1 MKRNYTQGCV
11 SLKNSIL
18 ENKQT
23 TTNNMKAYVYSG
35 GIITPDFKY
44 KEESIYALIELIK
57 FLPDSDVI
65 AFSVQD
71 LKNLIGIKSESTRN
85 FSLK

>member
-1 MKRNYTQGCV
+1 MGIV
-11 SLKNSIL
+11 FKN
-18 ENKQT
+18 NKQT
-23 TTNNMKAYVYSG
+23 INNMKAYVYSG
-35 GIITPDFKY
+35 EISTPDYKY
-44 KEESIYALIELIK
+44 KEENVYSLIELIK

-71 LKNLIGIKSESTRN
+71 LKNLIGIEPESSRD

>member
-1 MKRNYTQGCV
+1 
-11 SLKNSIL
+11 
-18 ENKQT
+18 
-23 TTNNMKAYVYSG
+23 MKAYVYSSRE
-35 GIITPDFKY
+35 ISTPDYKY
-44 KEESIYALIELIK
+44 KEESIYSLIELIK

-71 LKNLIGIKSESTRN
+71 LKNLIGIEPESSRD

>member
-1 MKRNYTQGCV
+1 MRPRRN
-11 SLKNSIL
+11 IL
-18 ENKQT
+18 ICKYKLNKQ
-23 TTNNMKAYVYSG
+23 NNMKAYVYSG
-35 GIITPDFKY
+35 EISIPDYKY
-44 KEESIYALIELIK
+44 KEENVYSLIELIK

-71 LKNLIGIKSESTRN
+71 LKNLIGIEPESSRN

>member
-1 MKRNYTQGCV
+1 
-11 SLKNSIL
+11 
-18 ENKQT
+18 
-23 TTNNMKAYVYSG
+23 MKAYVYSG
-35 GIITPDFKY
+35 EISTPDFKY
-44 KEESIYALIELIK
+44 EEENIYSLIELIK

-71 LKNLIGIKSESTRN
+71 LKNLIGIKPESSMD

>member
-1 MKRNYTQGCV
+1 MITY
-11 SLKNSIL
+11 I
-18 ENKQT
+18 
-23 TTNNMKAYVYSG
+23 YSEKDVL
-35 GIITPDFKY
+35 TPDY
-44 KEESIYALIELIK
+44 KSEEKNIYSLIELIK

-71 LKNLIGIKSESTRN
+71 LKKFIGIEPESSMD

>member
-1 MKRNYTQGCV
+1 
-11 SLKNSIL
+11 
-18 ENKQT
+18 
-23 TTNNMKAYVYSG
+23 MKAYVYSG
-35 GIITPDFKY
+35 EISTPDFKY
-44 KEESIYALIELIK
+44 REESVYGLIDLIK

-71 LKNLIGIKSESTRN
+71 LKKLIGIGCESSMD

>member
-1 MKRNYTQGCV
+1 MYKYK
-11 SLKNSIL
+11 L
-18 ENKQT
+18 NKQ
-23 TTNNMKAYVYSG
+23 NNMKVYVYSG
-35 GIITPDFKY
+35 EISTPDYKY
-44 KEESIYALIELIK
+44 KEESTYALIELIK

-71 LKNLIGIKSESTRN
+71 LKNLIGIKPESSID

>member
-1 MKRNYTQGCV
+1 MRLRRNTFMY
-11 SLKNSIL
+11 KY
-18 ENKQT
+18 KQT
-23 TTNNMKAYVYSG
+23 KFNNMKAYVYSG
-35 GIITPDFKY
+35 EISTPDYKY
-44 KEESIYALIELIK
+44 KEENIYSLIELIK

-71 LKNLIGIKSESTRN
+71 LKNLIGIEPESSRD

>member
-1 MKRNYTQGCV
+1 
-11 SLKNSIL
+11 
-18 ENKQT
+18 
-23 TTNNMKAYVYSG
+23 MKAYVYSG
-35 GIITPDFKY
+35 EIQTPDFKY
-44 KEESIYALIELIK
+44 TEENVYTLIELIK

-71 LKNLIGIKSESTRN
+71 LKNLIGIEPESSMD

>member
-1 MKRNYTQGCV
+1 
-11 SLKNSIL
+11 
-18 ENKQT
+18 
-23 TTNNMKAYVYSG
+23 MKAYVYSG
-35 GIITPDFKY
+35 DVEVPDYKY
-44 KEESIYALIELIK
+44 NEENVYALIELIK

-71 LKNLIGIKSESTRN
+71 LKKLLGIKPELSKD

>member
-1 MKRNYTQGCV
+1 
-11 SLKNSIL
+11 
-18 ENKQT
+18 
-23 TTNNMKAYVYSG
+23 MKAYVYSG

-44 KEESIYALIELIK
+44 TEENIYALIELIK

>member
-1 MKRNYTQGCV
+1 
-11 SLKNSIL
+11 
-18 ENKQT
+18 
-23 TTNNMKAYVYSG
+23 MKAYVYSRDVS
-35 GIITPDFKY
+35 TPDYKY
-44 KEESIYALIELIK
+44 KEENIYSLIELIK

-71 LKNLIGIKSESTRN
+71 LKNLIGIEPESSRD

>member
-1 MKRNYTQGCV
+1 MRWNETY
-11 SLKNSIL
+11 KNMSV
-18 ENKQT
+18 QT
-23 TTNNMKAYVYSG
+23 NNFNNMKAYVYSG
-35 GIITPDFKY
+35 EISTPDFKY
-44 KEESIYALIELIK
+44 KEENIYTLIELIK

-71 LKNLIGIKSESTRN
+71 LKNLIGIKPESSRD

>member
-1 MKRNYTQGCV
+1 
-11 SLKNSIL
+11 
-18 ENKQT
+18 
-23 TTNNMKAYVYSG
+23 MKAYVYSG
-35 GIITPDFKY
+35 EISTPDYKY
-44 KEESIYALIELIK
+44 EEENNICSILELIK

-71 LKNLIGIKSESTRN
+71 LKKLTGIECESSMD

>member
-1 MKRNYTQGCV
+1 
-11 SLKNSIL
+11 
-18 ENKQT
+18 
-23 TTNNMKAYVYSG
+23 MKAYVYSG
-35 GIITPDFKY
+35 EISTPDFKY
-44 KEESIYALIELIK
+44 KEENTICSLLELIK

-71 LKNLIGIKSESTRN
+71 LKKLTGIKCESSRD